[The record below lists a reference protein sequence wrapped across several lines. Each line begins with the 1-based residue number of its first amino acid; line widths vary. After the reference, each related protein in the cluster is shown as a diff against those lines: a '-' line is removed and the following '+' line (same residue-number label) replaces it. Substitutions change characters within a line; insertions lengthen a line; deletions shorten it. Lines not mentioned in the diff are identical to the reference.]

1 MPAVKLDGLSIPELR
16 NLIKDIER
24 EIKQREVETKKQVLI
39 QMKELAGQIGMTVE
53 EVLGARGNKVKKTR
67 GKPKYRN
74 PADSEQT
81 WTGKGKRPTWLKDAI
96 QSGKTLQDMEIG

>member
-16 NLIKDIER
+16 NLSKDIDR
-24 EIKQREVETKKQVLI
+24 EIKQREVETKRQVLN

-67 GKPKYRN
+67 GKPKFRN
-74 PADSEQT
+74 PADPEQT
-81 WTGKGKRPTWLKDAI
+81 WTGKGKRPAWLKEAI
-96 QSGKTLQDMEIG
+96 QRGISLEDMEIG